1 MELNGPLA
9 LCYYMKERF
18 RLLFQCGDKAHAT
31 KELTAWIREAQ
42 ASGIK
47 LLKDAAKQLMMWKPF
62 ILNWY
67 KHRIST
73 GKLEAM
79 NRKIGTL
86 QRNAYGYRD
95 EEYLRLRIFNA
106 HNSTYALTG

>member
-1 MELNGPLA
+1 
-9 LCYYMKERF
+9 MKERF